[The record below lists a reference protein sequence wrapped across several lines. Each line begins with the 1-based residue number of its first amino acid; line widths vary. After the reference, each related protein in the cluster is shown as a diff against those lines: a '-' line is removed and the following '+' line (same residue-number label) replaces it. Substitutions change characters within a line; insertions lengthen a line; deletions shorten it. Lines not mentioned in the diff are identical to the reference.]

1 MKKTLDV
8 FKTQQTQN
16 IALLNSLSDFLQQGE
31 SVGVQMDPK
40 LFHKLQAAKESAANG
55 KLHIALIGG
64 FSEGKTSIA
73 AAWMEKLDKA
83 SMKISHQE
91 SSNEVKIY
99 DVGSDFVLIDTPGLF
114 GFKEQFNEDVQSVE
128 KYKDMTKK
136 YVSEAHLVL
145 YVMNST
151 NPIKESHKQDL
162 EWLFR
167 TLNLLDR
174 TVFVLSRFDEVADVE
189 DEADYHSNANVKREN
204 VASRL
209 QDLIALTPQE
219 RDALSIVAVAAN
231 PFDMG
236 TEYWLGNPD
245 KFRALSHIS
254 TLQQATSEKIE
265 RSGGVLALGEE
276 TKRSVIRDMLTRQL
290 PVAIENDERI
300 TQEVSDLNT
309 IHQRMSKEMGTM
321 QVNISETRIKLR
333 EFVVNYFSDLIL
345 QAKGLSLETYTEFFE
360 REVGDKGVVIS
371 TRLDNEFERRLR
383 TVAQALQRM
392 EIGYQ
397 ADISHYNGN
406 LTAMGKQGLDYV
418 VKSKVINNTTVIAA
432 RDGVVSLAKMVG
444 VDLGKILKFNPW
456 GAVNLA
462 KGLNGALSV
471 LGLAMEAWDTWE
483 QHKREKMFAEA
494 VIKMVNNFTD
504 QREKTLET
512 LDADDFIP
520 TFFAGYIKLHDE
532 LNLLEKSLD
541 ESKKRQKRFAEWRLQ
556 AEAIDAEFTRITTIG
571 NVPYQTV

>member
-1 MKKTLDV
+1 MEKTLDV
-8 FKTQQTQN
+8 FKSQQAKNLEILTN
-16 IALLNSLSDFLQQGE
+16 LNAFLLQGE
-31 SVGVQMDPK
+31 AFGIQMDPH
-40 LFHKLQAAKESAANG
+40 LLHKLEMAKENAANG

-83 SMKISHQE
+83 SMNISHQE
-91 SSNEVKIY
+91 SSNEVKVY

-114 GFKEQFNEDVQSVE
+114 GFKEQFDEGTQSME

-189 DEADYHSNANVKREN
+189 DEEDYQSNARVKCQN

-209 QDLIALTPQE
+209 QDLIALTPDE

-236 TEYWLGNPD
+236 TEYWLENPE

-254 TLQQATSEKIE
+254 TLQTATSQKIAV
-265 RSGGVLALGEE
+265 SGGLQALGEE
-276 TKRSVIRDMLTRQL
+276 TKKSVIRDILTRKL
-290 PVAIENDERI
+290 PVAIEQDQRI
-300 TQEVSDLNT
+300 REEVADLAV
-309 IHQRMSKEMGTM
+309 IHQRMQKEMSAM
-321 QVNISETRIKLR
+321 QAKMSDIRTSLR
-333 EFVVNYFSDLIL
+333 TFVTDYFSDLIL
-345 QAKGLSLETYTEFFE
+345 QAEGLSMETYQTFFE
-360 REVGDKGVVIS
+360 REVGDKGIVLS
-371 TRLDNEFERRLR
+371 TRLQNEFDRRLQ
-383 TVAQALQRM
+383 TVSQALDKMQV
-392 EIGYQ
+392 GYN
-397 ADISHYNGN
+397 AEISHYNGT

-418 VKSKVINNTTVIAA
+418 VKSNVINNATVLAT

-444 VDLGKILKFNPW
+444 LDLGKMLKFKPW

-462 KGLNGALSV
+462 KGLNGLLSV
-471 LGLAMEAWDTWE
+471 AGLALEAWDSYA
-483 QHKREKMFAEA
+483 QAKREKLFAE
-494 VIKMVNNFTD
+494 IIQSMVADFRT
-504 QREKTLET
+504 QREELIEI
-512 LDADDFIP
+512 LNAPDYVDR
-520 TFFAGYIKLHDE
+520 FFAGYVVMHGELEGLERTLHH
-532 LNLLEKSLD
+532 
-541 ESKKRQKRFAEWRLQ
+541 SKERQAQFAKWREQ
-556 AEAIDAEFTRITTIG
+556 AEAIEAEFTHV
-571 NVPYQTV
+571 NA

>member
-1 MKKTLDV
+1 MEKTLDV
-8 FKTQQTQN
+8 FKSQQAKNLEILTN
-16 IALLNSLSDFLQQGE
+16 LNAFLLQGE
-31 SVGVQMDPK
+31 AFGIQMDPH
-40 LFHKLQAAKESAANG
+40 LLHKLEMAKENAANG

-83 SMKISHQE
+83 SMNISHQE
-91 SSNEVKIY
+91 SSNEVKVY

-114 GFKEQFNEDVQSVE
+114 GFKEQFDEGTQSME

-189 DEADYHSNANVKREN
+189 DEEDYQSNARVKCQN

-209 QDLIALTPQE
+209 QDLIALTPDE

-236 TEYWLGNPD
+236 TEYWLENPE

-254 TLQQATSEKIE
+254 TLQTATSQKIAV
-265 RSGGVLALGEE
+265 SGGLQALGEE
-276 TKRSVIRDMLTRQL
+276 TKKSVIRDILTRKL
-290 PVAIENDERI
+290 PVAIEQDQRI
-300 TQEVSDLNT
+300 REEVADLAV
-309 IHQRMSKEMGTM
+309 IHQRMQKEMSAM
-321 QVNISETRIKLR
+321 QAKMSDIRTSLR
-333 EFVVNYFSDLIL
+333 TFVTDYFSDLIL
-345 QAKGLSLETYTEFFE
+345 QAEGLSIETYQTFFE
-360 REVGDKGVVIS
+360 REVGDKGIVLS
-371 TRLDNEFERRLR
+371 TRLQNEFDRRLQ
-383 TVAQALQRM
+383 TVSLALDKMQV
-392 EIGYQ
+392 GYN
-397 ADISHYNGN
+397 AEISHYNGT

-418 VKSKVINNTTVIAA
+418 VKSNVINNATVLAT

-444 VDLGKILKFNPW
+444 LDLGKMLKFKPW

-462 KGLNGALSV
+462 KGLNGLLSV
-471 LGLAMEAWDTWE
+471 AGLALEAWDSYA
-483 QHKREKMFAEA
+483 QAKREKLFAE
-494 VIKMVNNFTD
+494 IIQSMVADFRT
-504 QREKTLET
+504 QREELIEI
-512 LDADDFIP
+512 LNAPDYVDR
-520 TFFAGYIKLHDE
+520 FFAGYVVMHGE
-532 LNLLEKSLD
+532 LEELEQTLRR
-541 ESKKRQKRFAEWRLQ
+541 SKERQAQFAKWREQ
-556 AEAIDAEFTRITTIG
+556 AEAIEAEFTHV
-571 NVPYQTV
+571 NS

>member
-1 MKKTLDV
+1 MEKTLDV
-8 FKTQQTQN
+8 FKSQQAKNLEILTN
-16 IALLNSLSDFLQQGE
+16 LNAFLLQGE
-31 SVGVQMDPK
+31 AFGIQIDPH
-40 LFHKLQAAKESAANG
+40 LLHKLEMAKENAANG

-83 SMKISHQE
+83 SMNISHQE
-91 SSNEVKIY
+91 SSNEVKVY

-114 GFKEQFNEDVQSVE
+114 GFKEQFDEGTQSME

-189 DEADYHSNANVKREN
+189 DEEDYQSNARVKCQN

-209 QDLIALTPQE
+209 QDLIALTPDE

-236 TEYWLGNPD
+236 TEYWLENPE

-254 TLQQATSEKIE
+254 TLQTATSQKIAV
-265 RSGGVLALGEE
+265 SGGLQALGEE
-276 TKRSVIRDMLTRQL
+276 TKKSVIRDILTRKL
-290 PVAIENDERI
+290 PVAIEQDLRI
-300 TQEVSDLNT
+300 SEEVADLAV
-309 IHQRMSKEMGTM
+309 IHQRMQKEMSAM
-321 QVNISETRIKLR
+321 QAKMSDIRTSLR
-333 EFVVNYFSDLIL
+333 TFVTDYFSDLIL
-345 QAKGLSLETYTEFFE
+345 QAEGLSMETYQTFFE
-360 REVGDKGVVIS
+360 REVGDKGIVLS
-371 TRLDNEFERRLR
+371 TRLQNEFDRRLQ
-383 TVAQALQRM
+383 TVSQALDKMQV
-392 EIGYQ
+392 GYN
-397 ADISHYNGN
+397 AEISHYNGT

-418 VKSKVINNTTVIAA
+418 VKSNVINNATVLAT

-444 VDLGKILKFNPW
+444 LDLGKMLKLKPW

-462 KGLNGALSV
+462 KGLNGLLSV
-471 LGLAMEAWDTWE
+471 AGLALEAWDSYA
-483 QHKREKMFAEA
+483 QAKREKLFAES
-494 VIKMVNNFTD
+494 IQSMVANFRA
-504 QREKTLET
+504 QREELIEI
-512 LDADDFIP
+512 LNAPDYVDR
-520 TFFAGYIKLHDE
+520 FFAGYVVMHGE
-532 LNLLEKSLD
+532 LEGLEQTLRH
-541 ESKKRQKRFAEWRLQ
+541 SKERQAQFAKWREQ
-556 AEAIDAEFTRITTIG
+556 AEAIEAEFTHV
-571 NVPYQTV
+571 NA